1 MDQPIHESAGF
12 STPDKIRPRITLKQ
26 CQYVLAAAE
35 TGSITS
41 AAERVQISQPSVSA
55 AISALEAEFGVLLF
69 RRNPPHG
76 VSLTP
81 TGARLMPELR
91 TILGRIGGLYALA
104 RAGSVHGS
112 RIAE

>member
-1 MDQPIHESAGF
+1 MQKTVTRPEPDQM
-12 STPDKIRPRITLKQ
+12 RPRITLKQ
-26 CQYVLAAAE
+26 CQYVLAAAK

-55 AISALEAEFGVLLF
+55 AISALEAEFGVPLF

-76 VSLTP
+76 ILLTP

-104 RAGSVHGS
+104 RTGAVNGTRVT
-112 RIAE
+112 E